1 MFSSSLRILR
11 WGQYHCC
18 ESNPPRFATSQRHSD
33 APGRLC
39 QNLLE
44 MWDKKTCLHCSAVIL
59 NDSLMLKS

>member
-44 MWDKKTCLHCSAVIL
+44 MWDKKTCLH
-59 NDSLMLKS
+59 